1 MNNINLPLIKR
12 QQELAVKK
20 PGRPKGSRDK
30 ERVLDL
36 YREQNKEYLYLGL
49 SLSSIRTILNPQLE
63 IPISYPSYRYLVRQ
77 NAKLLKLWQTKKGKG
92 WISTVYLRTKMGDT
106 QITISQQL
114 IQISSATKWDQ
125 FLDAFPAHRK
135 LLRKPDYLGSGTNA
149 CDYHPLSGPLFC

>member
-1 MNNINLPLIKR
+1 MAMNNINLPLIKR

-63 IPISYPSYRYLVRQ
+63 IPLAIHLIGISLV
-77 NAKLLKLWQTKKGKG
+77 K
-92 WISTVYLRTKMGDT
+92 
-106 QITISQQL
+106 IT
-114 IQISSATKWDQ
+114 
-125 FLDAFPAHRK
+125 
-135 LLRKPDYLGSGTNA
+135 
-149 CDYHPLSGPLFC
+149 